1 MTEFDYGHL
10 AYLGLLGAVLV
21 IWMFVQNRERLGQKL
36 QYLAVWGLIFLGAI
50 AAVGLW
56 GDIRQT
62 VMPSQAVFADEG
74 RVELPRAPDGHY
86 YVSLDINGVPTRFV
100 IDTGATGMVLT
111 QQDAERA
118 GLDAEGLMFHGEA
131 STANGIVRTAPVRLD
146 EVALGPFTDRGVR
159 AYVNG
164 GTMQTS
170 LLGMSYLQ
178 RFERL
183 EISGG
188 RLILER

>member
-1 MTEFDYGHL
+1 MNTLDYGSL
-10 AYLGLLGAVLV
+10 AYLGLLAAAL
-21 IWMFVQNRERLGQKL
+21 IFWMFVQNRDRLGKKL
-36 QYLAVWGLIFLGAI
+36 QYLAVWGLIFLGAV
-50 AAVGLW
+50 AAAGLW

-62 VMPSQAVFADEG
+62 MMPAQAVFADQG

-100 IDTGATGMVLT
+100 VDTGATGMVLT
-111 QQDAERA
+111 QKDAERA
-118 GLDAEGLMFHGEA
+118 GLDPEALMFHGEA
-131 STANGIVRTAPVRLD
+131 TTANGTVQTAPVRLD

-164 GTMQTS
+164 GEMKTS

-178 RFERL
+178 RFHRL

-188 RLILER
+188 KLVLER